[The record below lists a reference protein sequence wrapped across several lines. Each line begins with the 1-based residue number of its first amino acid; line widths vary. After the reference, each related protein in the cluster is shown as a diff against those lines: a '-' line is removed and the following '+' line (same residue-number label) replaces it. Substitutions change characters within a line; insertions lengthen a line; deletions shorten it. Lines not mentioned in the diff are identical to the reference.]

1 MTKITDAGANNSNA
15 VDGLR
20 VPLKVTMLSLQTLDK
35 NNVLQPNQAL
45 FDFLKSKSTG
55 YDIGDGKGVQP
66 ALTLFNMSEIHHRM
80 AVGTY
85 VPGTIGSDGET
96 APEPRFQGDTFLER
110 CGRLTD
116 GTPTVRDTE
125 KLWAWDEKATAN
137 GTTALAAPSGIPGAW
152 VAATPKL
159 IAQGII
165 NAADEKPCEAAVLNG
180 FTLPVV
186 YGTSATTDDY
196 LAGKWYKGVD
206 GYIRKAQIDTNIDP
220 ERTSSTGYA
229 AAWGTVKFLQTEWD
243 KLLDDVYCSFFASLA
258 YLGDK
263 AGLPR
268 DEFGKFNRTS
278 FYEAIVDIVGNLESD
293 GSIEKFGTST
303 HAETPE
309 GAGAPKSLRISV
321 KHDDTLAGAGNAVS
335 QLRVVTENL
344 NFANVPVCA

>member
-1 MTKITDAGANNSNA
+1 MSKITDAGVNNGNV

-20 VPLKVTMLSLQTLDK
+20 VPLKVTMLSLMTLDK
-35 NNVLQPNQAL
+35 NGVLQPNQAL
-45 FDFLKSKSTG
+45 FDFLKTKSTG
-55 YDIGDGKGVQP
+55 YDIGDGQGVAP
-66 ALTLFNMSEIHHRM
+66 AVTLFNMSEIHHRM

-85 VPGTIGSDGET
+85 VPGTIGTDGE
-96 APEPRFQGDTFLER
+96 AVPEPRFQGDTFLER

-116 GTPTVRDTE
+116 GTPVVQDTE
-125 KLWAWDEKATAN
+125 KLWAWDGAAVAN
-137 GTTALAAPSGIPGAW
+137 GTSRLAAPSGIPGAW

-180 FTLPVV
+180 FTLPTV

-196 LAGKWYKGVD
+196 LAGKWYMGVD
-206 GYIRKAQIDTNIDP
+206 GYIRKAHIATNIDP
-220 ERTSSTGYA
+220 ERTSSAGHT
-229 AAWGTVKFLQTEWD
+229 AAWGTVKFLQSEWD

-268 DEFGKFNRTS
+268 DEFGKFKPTS

-293 GSIEKFGTST
+293 GSIVKFGSSAD
-303 HAETPE
+303 AEAPN
-309 GAGAPKSLRISV
+309 GAGAAKSLRINV
-321 KHDDTLAGAGNAVS
+321 KHDNTIAGEGNVATP
-335 QLRVVTENL
+335 LRVVPENL
-344 NFANVPVCA
+344 NFVNVPVCA